1 LYTIDACPCCESKQ
15 LTLLPAIVSPFLAK
29 YVLRTTPPMCSLSEC
44 EGCSFRFFN
53 SRLTPD
59 EVGKLYSEYRGN
71 EYFRQRHAVEP
82 WYSQRVNDAMGGD
95 PDEIQTRNRAVEG
108 FLSPHVNIG
117 SIGSVLDYGGD
128 KGQFIPA
135 LLGKQKFVFE
145 LSDARPVDH
154 VTRIGS
160 DAELQKQRF
169 DFIISCGVLEHCSE
183 PLEILQA
190 LGRLANG
197 PDCYLFI
204 AVPYE
209 RFGLGLIGS
218 GKLYRAYLEL
228 LRKSG
233 PLLTLVDLYSSA
245 ARIRLNTMPPLGVV
259 KCHEHLNFFNER
271 SMNAL
276 LRRANME
283 MLACTIATMNS
294 YPVPTP
300 SLMILARPIRN

>member
-1 LYTIDACPCCESKQ
+1 MYTIEACPCCESKQ
-15 LTLLPAIVSPFLAK
+15 LKLSPAIVSPFLAK
-29 YVLRTTPPMCSLSEC
+29 YVLGTTPPMCSLAEC

-59 EVGKLYSEYRGN
+59 EVGKLYSGYRGN
-71 EYFRQRHAVEP
+71 EYFRQRHTVEP
-82 WYSQRVNDAMGGD
+82 WYSKKVNDAIGGD
-95 PDEIQTRNRAVEG
+95 PDEIQKRNTALEG
-108 FLSPHVNIG
+108 FLSPHLDME

-135 LLGKQKFVFE
+135 PLGKQKFVFE
-145 LSDARPVDH
+145 LSDATPIDH

-160 DAELQKQRF
+160 DAELREQRF
-169 DFIISCGVLEHCSE
+169 DFIMSCGVLEHCSE
-183 PLEILQA
+183 PLEILQS

-197 PDCYLFI
+197 PESYLYI

-209 RFGLGLIGS
+209 RFGLGLVGS

-233 PLLTLVDLYSSA
+233 PLLTLADFYSTA
-245 ARIRLNTMPPLGVV
+245 ARIRLNTMPPFGVV
-259 KCHEHLNFFNER
+259 KCHEHLNFFNEQ
-271 SMNAL
+271 SMKAL
-276 LRRANME
+276 LGRADME
-283 MLACTIATMNS
+283 MLACTIATNNS

-300 SLMILARPIRN
+300 SLMILARPICN